1 MKKRRKK
8 KEEANSHFYSIV
20 KGRQA
25 RNEIKCL
32 LDNDGTR
39 VEDPNTIKERICC
52 FYNKFLGSSTA
63 VNEKRMMISKVALL
77 FSYQIPESMKSW
89 QRNVT
94 KHEIQQALFSMER
107 DKAPRPDGF
116 IDKFFKEAL
125 NTVKRLLLR
134 LFLPSLILASCLRK

>member
-1 MKKRRKK
+1 MKKKK
-8 KEEANSHFYSIV
+8 KNANAHFQGIV

-39 VEDPNTIKERICC
+39 VEDPNAIKDRISS

-63 VNEKRMMISKVALL
+63 VNEKRMISKVALL
-77 FSYQIPESMKSW
+77 FSDQIPESVKSW

-94 KHEIQQALFSMER
+94 
-107 DKAPRPDGF
+107 
-116 IDKFFKEAL
+116 
-125 NTVKRLLLR
+125 
-134 LFLPSLILASCLRK
+134 

>member
-1 MKKRRKK
+1 MKKKK
-8 KEEANSHFYSIV
+8 KNANAHFQGIV

-39 VEDPNTIKERICC
+39 VEDPNAIKDRISS

-63 VNEKRMMISKVALL
+63 VNEKRMISKVALL
-77 FSYQIPESMKSW
+77 FSDQIPESVKSR
-89 QRNVT
+89 QKNVT

-116 IDKFFKEAL
+116 TDKFFKEAL

>member
-1 MKKRRKK
+1 MKKKK
-8 KEEANSHFYSIV
+8 ANAHFHSIV

-25 RNEIKCL
+25 RNEIECL

-39 VEDPNTIKERICC
+39 VEDPNAIKEHISS

-63 VNEKRMMISKVALL
+63 VNEKRMISKVALL
-77 FSYQIPESMKSW
+77 FSDQIPESVKSW
-89 QRNVT
+89 HRNVT

-107 DKAPRPDGF
+107 NKAPRLDGF
-116 IDKFFKEAL
+116 TDKFFKEAL

>member
-1 MKKRRKK
+1 MKRK
-8 KEEANSHFYSIV
+8 KEEANSHFHSLV

-32 LDNDGTR
+32 LDSDGTR
-39 VEDPNTIKERICC
+39 VEYPNAIKECICS

-63 VNEKRMMISKVALL
+63 VNEKRMISKVALL
-77 FSYQIPESMKSW
+77 FSDQIPESMKSW

-116 IDKFFKEAL
+116 IDKFFKEA
-125 NTVKRLLLR
+125 
-134 LFLPSLILASCLRK
+134 